1 MRLTTSFAAA
11 LLLGA
16 AASALAQPPIP
27 QPGPEHE
34 VLKRDVGV
42 WDVTMEMTPGP
53 GMPPFTMTGVETNTL
68 FGGLWLLTEYKSDF
82 MGQVFEQHG
91 ISGYDPA
98 KKTYVSVWANTM
110 STSLSVGESTF
121 DAATNAV
128 TGWSEMPDPAGGKTK
143 AKTVATW
150 PGPDQRVVK
159 IYMPADAPEPFMTMT
174 YKKRK

>member
-1 MRLTTSFAAA
+1 MRLTAPFTAALVLAAA
-11 LLLGA
+11 AGVR
-16 AASALAQPPIP
+16 AQPPMP

-42 WDVTMEMTPGP
+42 WDVTMEMTAP
-53 GMPPFTMTGVETNTL
+53 GMPPFSMTGVETNTL

-91 ISGYDPA
+91 INGYDPA
-98 KKTYVSVWANTM
+98 KKAYVSVWASSM
-110 STSLSVGESTF
+110 ATSLSVGESTY
-121 DAATNAV
+121 DAATNTV
-128 TGWSEMPDPAGGKTK
+128 TGWSEVPDPAGGKTK

>member
-91 ISGYDPA
+91 ISGYDAA
-98 KKTYVSVWANTM
+98 KKAYVSVWANTM
-110 STSLSVGESTF
+110 STSLSVGEGTF

>member
-16 AASALAQPPIP
+16 AASALAQPPVP
-27 QPGPEHE
+27 QPGPEHD
-34 VLKRDVGV
+34 VLKRDVGA
-42 WDVTMEMTPGP
+42 WDVTMEMTAP
-53 GMPPFTMTGVETNTL
+53 GMPPFQMTGVETNAL

-91 ISGYDPA
+91 LIGYDPA
-98 KKTYVSVWANTM
+98 KKAYVSVWANTM
-110 STSLSVGESTF
+110 STSLNVGESTF
-121 DAATNAV
+121 DAATNTL
-128 TGWSEMPDPAGGKTK
+128 TGWSEMPDPAGGKAK